1 MIATLYEYRAIVT
14 KVYDGDTIWA
24 DIDLGFYTWKKDE
37 HLRLLGINAPEVRG
51 PERPQGLVARDA
63 LAGRIMGKEIIIR
76 TEKDSRGKYGRF
88 LAWIWLDG
96 ENINQWMVEQGF
108 ATAYMAMGAALEE
121 MPQ

>member
-51 PERPQGLVARDA
+51 IERPQGLVARDA
-63 LAGRIMGKEIIIR
+63 LAARIMGKEVIIR

-96 ENINQWMVEQGF
+96 ENINRWMVEQGY
-108 ATAYMAMGAALEE
+108 ATAYTAMANAPKVPA
-121 MPQ
+121 

>member
-51 PERPQGLVARDA
+51 IERPQGLVSRDA
-63 LAGRIMGKEIIIR
+63 LAARIMGKEIIIR
-76 TEKDSRGKYGRF
+76 TEKDSRGKYGRYLARIF
-88 LAWIWLDG
+88 LDDEDINSWLVSEG
-96 ENINQWMVEQGF
+96 YAVP
-108 ATAYMAMGAALEE
+108 YMSGR
-121 MPQ
+121 PR